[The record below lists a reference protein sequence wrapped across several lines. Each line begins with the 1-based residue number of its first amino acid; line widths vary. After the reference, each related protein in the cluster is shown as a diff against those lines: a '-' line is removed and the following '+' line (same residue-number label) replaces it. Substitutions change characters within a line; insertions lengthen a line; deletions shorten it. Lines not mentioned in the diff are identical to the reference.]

1 MKIYEEKK
9 LKNIKF
15 WGGAVDRVKYLTEAD
30 LERIEESLNGLFHEG
45 ISGISEESLNDMFWF
60 NEDFLAEIL
69 GFQNFEEIIEKRKE
83 EIERMGRDF

>member
-1 MKIYEEKK
+1 MKIYEEKE

-30 LERIEESLNGLFHEG
+30 LERIEESLNGLFPD
-45 ISGISEESLNDMFWF
+45 GISEESLNDMFLF

-69 GFQNFEEIIEKRKE
+69 GFQNFEEMIEKRKE
-83 EIERMGRDF
+83 EIERMKRDF